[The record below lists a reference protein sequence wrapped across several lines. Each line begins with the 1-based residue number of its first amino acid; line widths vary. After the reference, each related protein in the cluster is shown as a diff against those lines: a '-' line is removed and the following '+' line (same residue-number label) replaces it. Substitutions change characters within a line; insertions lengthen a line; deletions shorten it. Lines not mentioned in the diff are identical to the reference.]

1 MKYAIIESGGK
12 QYKAIEG
19 TMIEVDILP
28 VEDGQQ
34 LALEQVLL
42 VVDGESIAVGTPTV
56 AGASIRATV
65 IGLVKGPKI
74 VVFKYR
80 PKKRYRVKTGHRQKY
95 TRLKIDSIVT
105 E

>member
-19 TMIEVDILP
+19 GRLDVDLLT
-28 VEDGQQ
+28 VEDGQKVQ
-34 LALEQVLL
+34 LEQVLL
-42 VVDGESIAVGTPTV
+42 YVDGDKVSI
-56 AGASIRATV
+56 GAPVVSGVRISATV
-65 IGLVKGPKI
+65 EGTVKGPKI

-80 PKKRYRVKTGHRQKY
+80 PKKRYRVKTGHREQY
-95 TRLKIDSIVT
+95 TRLLINSIDV

>member
-19 TMIEVDILP
+19 STIEVDILP
-28 VEDGQQ
+28 VEAGQQ
-34 LALEQVLL
+34 LDLNEVLL
-42 VVDGESIAVGTPTV
+42 LVDGEDVSVGTPTIM
-56 AGASIRATV
+56 GARINTTV
-65 IGLVKGPKI
+65 IGEVKGPKI
-74 VVFKYR
+74 IVFKYR

-95 TRLKIDSIVT
+95 TRLQINSITV